1 MPAKQVFI
9 IPWKDK
15 RNGLSH
21 GIKPGCF
28 FDKSIANETAKR
40 LSESDCSL
48 IFTVESLSIFDEIPT
63 TWYGT
68 GGKGGT
74 S

>member
-1 MPAKQVFI
+1 MQKVFI

-28 FDKSIANETAKR
+28 FNETIANEAVKR
-40 LSESDCSL
+40 LVASDCSL
-48 IFTVESLSIFDEIPT
+48 IFTVEPLSIFDEIPT
-63 TWYGT
+63 TWYGP
-68 GGKGGT
+68 GGKG
-74 S
+74 SAS